1 MLVIRQ
7 TDVVQTGTEKTN
19 GNSTMKIQYLE
30 LKVFQGHEKKKKGVK
45 EDGND

>member
-1 MLVIRQ
+1 MLVIWQ
-7 TDVVQTGTEKTN
+7 TDVVQIGTGKSN
-19 GNSTMKIQYLE
+19 GNSTMKIQYLK